1 METEDI
7 IRSKYR
13 ILSPA
18 MNERSR
24 RLWAATEAI
33 ALGRGGIA
41 LVMRATGLAFNTVY
55 RGMGELDRK
64 EFLPPDRVRRPGG
77 GRKKAT
83 ALNPGLS
90 RALDRLVEP
99 LSRGDPGSPLRWTL
113 KSTRRLAAELKA
125 QGYSVSHTLV
135 AWLLS
140 DQGYRL
146 QANRKTKEGTGH
158 PDRNAQFEHINR
170 KVQAQMGTGQPAISV
185 DTQKKEW
192 VGNFKNSGREW
203 RPKGQPAQ
211 VKVHDFV
218 DPQKGKAIPYGVYD
232 LGRNVGWVSVGIDHD
247 TATFAVTTIRRWW
260 RQMGQKS
267 YPKADSLLIIADS
280 GGSNGT
286 RLRLWKWE
294 LQRLADRLGMPISVC
309 HLPPGTSKWNKIE
322 HRLFSFIS
330 QNWRGKPLL
339 THAAIVHLIA
349 STTTTTGLK
358 VRCVLDTAKY
368 PAQRE
373 VTAEQMASIHLKPD
387 NFHGDWNY
395 TIGLKR
401 R

>member
-13 ILSPA
+13 MLSPA

-41 LVMRATGLAFNTVY
+41 LVLRATGLAFNTVY

-99 LSRGDPGSPLRWTL
+99 LSRGDPGSPLRWTV

-185 DTQKKEW
+185 DTKKKEL

-203 RPKGQPAQ
+203 RPKGQPAE

-247 TATFAVTTIRRWW
+247 TATFAVNTIRRWW
-260 RQMGQKS
+260 RPMGQKS

-294 LQRLADRLGMPISVC
+294 LQRLANRLGRPISVC

-322 HRLFSFIS
+322 HRLFSF
-330 QNWRGKPLL
+330 QYF
-339 THAAIVHLIA
+339 
-349 STTTTTGLK
+349 
-358 VRCVLDTAKY
+358 VRFSPCDY
-368 PAQRE
+368 
-373 VTAEQMASIHLKPD
+373 H
-387 NFHGDWNY
+387 NFQP
-395 TIGLKR
+395 R
-401 R
+401 